1 MIRGWREGLLS
12 DCRSGEEWMNINFFD
27 HDHPVVKNDI
37 GSQIIFVAWQI
48 KPKKPTCNYYDL
60 SYCLLSYILKI
71 RYMYKLLGFLNNILD
86 GEGILLEFNSFIPSN
101 HITSKS
107 FDFLGEHRGRGLNP
121 GLQRLYRPNAALC
134 THAG

>member
-1 MIRGWREGLLS
+1 
-12 DCRSGEEWMNINFFD
+12 
-27 HDHPVVKNDI
+27 
-37 GSQIIFVAWQI
+37 
-48 KPKKPTCNYYDL
+48 
-60 SYCLLSYILKI
+60 
-71 RYMYKLLGFLNNILD
+71 MYKLLGFLNNILD

-121 GLQRLYRPNAALC
+121 DLQRLYRPNAALC